1 MPSLA
6 EFAAA
11 TLTAYLGDVNAIHPL
26 REATTQA
33 TRSFSNRSC
42 SVRIPS
48 CTQQSGLLETSG
60 RLAERRFCAICRDF
74 EWS

>member
-26 REATTQA
+26 REGD
-33 TRSFSNRSC
+33 N
-42 SVRIPS
+42 PS
-48 CTQQSGLLETSG
+48 YPLVL
-60 RLAERRFCAICRDF
+60 
-74 EWS
+74 